1 MAFGHRS
8 SPIRVGVRFLRR
20 AVVIAASALQAA
32 CVTHEPLSDLYVG
45 PEELPESVAER
56 YDYAAADA
64 SNDDTALWR
73 RRPRFTAHEVVLPA
87 SDGGEPIALEY
98 YEHDEGDGPK
108 PVVMV
113 LPIYDGQPFVT
124 RYFARY
130 FAQRGWAAVAVG
142 VDRERLRHMDG
153 IEQAIRDT
161 LVDYRRV
168 LDWIVANPELD
179 EQHIGVFGMSFGGID
194 AVMLAALDDRVDALV
209 VGMAGGDLPY
219 IAANTRYR
227 PVHRAVDE
235 LLEESGQ
242 SRLAFERRLDAEIDT
257 DPLLLAPYV
266 DAERVLLVLART
278 DVIVPFESQQEL
290 RLSLGNP
297 EALYLPTG
305 HRTSVVY
312 FPKLRSSAYEFF
324 ARQFGAAGADG
335 VPN

>member
-1 MAFGHRS
+1 MRF
-8 SPIRVGVRFLRR
+8 VRPAL
-20 AVVIAASALQAA
+20 VTAAAALATA
-32 CVTHEPLSDLYVG
+32 CVTYEPLSDFYAG
-45 PEELPESVAER
+45 PEQLPESVAER
-56 YDYAAADA
+56 YDYAVTEAL
-64 SNDDTALWR
+64 SDDIELSR

-87 SDGGEPIALEY
+87 SDEGEPIVLEY
-98 YEHDEGDGPK
+98 YEHAQSDGPK

-113 LPIYDGQPFVT
+113 LPIYDGQPIVT

-130 FAQRGWAAVAVG
+130 FAQRGWAAVAVA
-142 VDRERLRHMDG
+142 VDRDRLRRMDG

-168 LDWIVANPELD
+168 LDWIESNPALD
-179 EQHIGVFGMSFGGID
+179 HEHIGVFGMSFGGID
-194 AVMLAALDDRVDALV
+194 AVMLAALDDRVGALV

-227 PVHRAVDE
+227 PVHRAIDE
-235 LLEESGQ
+235 MLEESGQ
-242 SRLAFERRLDAEIDT
+242 SRLAFERSLDAAIVT

-278 DVIVPFESQQEL
+278 DAIVPFDSQQEL

-305 HRTSVVY
+305 HRTSIVF

-324 ARQFGAAGADG
+324 ARQFAAEGAAG